1 MSCHPPHPRRN
12 FALAGIVEF
21 RQAGDTMLNKFRSGS
36 FLGFVLLCP
45 FIAVILAAAV
55 RGDEYY
61 QIHMSRISLKAA
73 THTPPLPFKN
83 DYQNK
88 RAIRDNPALRESYV
102 DTAITNTG
110 SVPLV
115 IEVEVVWLGRINS
128 TDERVRLTG
137 SHSNEIA
144 ILPGATLQARHVSG
158 LVKSE
163 ELVLAALGAARGGGN
178 ILLDGWVIC
187 VRSESKLVAIKGSD
201 LRLED
206 IVRRGM
212 VFRDY
217 KP

>member
-1 MSCHPPHPRRN
+1 
-12 FALAGIVEF
+12 
-21 RQAGDTMLNKFRSGS
+21 
-36 FLGFVLLCP
+36 
-45 FIAVILAAAV
+45 
-55 RGDEYY
+55 
-61 QIHMSRISLKAA
+61 
-73 THTPPLPFKN
+73 
-83 DYQNK
+83 
-88 RAIRDNPALRESYV
+88 
-102 DTAITNTG
+102 
-110 SVPLV
+110 
-115 IEVEVVWLGRINS
+115 
-128 TDERVRLTG
+128 LTG